1 MPMNKVTKKS
11 GKNVFS
17 DWITSFAFVLPVVV
31 GIALF
36 TIAPMIS
43 SLGYSFTRTY
53 TTVKGMGKWGWFDN
67 YKLIF
72 GAYRKQIFESFG
84 TTFLYTLIS
93 LPLNLIFSFALALAL
108 AKDIKGIRV
117 FRVIYYLPVMLPAVV
132 SGILWSSLANG
143 SDTSAFNI
151 ILNAMHLKS
160 FDFYDS
166 EKTAFST
173 FIFMGLFSIGGS
185 MILWIAQIKAIPD
198 SMFEV
203 ADLEG
208 APYFVKL
215 FKIII
220 PMCTPM
226 IFYNLIMGIINSLQV
241 FSNVVT
247 LNIEPSGKEQLDFI
261 VVRIYD
267 FYNSTDLSVACALS
281 WLLFLVI
288 AAISAL
294 TFRFNKWVYYGEE
307 A

>member
-1 MPMNKVTKKS
+1 
-11 GKNVFS
+11 
-17 DWITSFAFVLPVVV
+17 
-31 GIALF
+31 
-36 TIAPMIS
+36 
-43 SLGYSFTRTY
+43 
-53 TTVKGMGKWGWFDN
+53 
-67 YKLIF
+67 
-72 GAYRKQIFESFG
+72 
-84 TTFLYTLIS
+84 
-93 LPLNLIFSFALALAL
+93 
-108 AKDIKGIRV
+108 
-117 FRVIYYLPVMLPAVV
+117 MLPAVV

-143 SDTSAFNI
+143 SDASAFNI
-151 ILNAMHLKS
+151 ILNAMHLRS

-166 EKTAFST
+166 EKTAFFT